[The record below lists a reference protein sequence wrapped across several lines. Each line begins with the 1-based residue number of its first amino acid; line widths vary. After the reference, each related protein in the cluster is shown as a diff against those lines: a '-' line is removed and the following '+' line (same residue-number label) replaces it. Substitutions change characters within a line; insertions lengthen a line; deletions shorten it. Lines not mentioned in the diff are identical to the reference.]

1 MKNKILYLLLSVVIA
16 FGLWGYVITTV
27 SPEWEETYY
36 DIPVALKNEKVLHEN
51 GLMLN
56 EKETPTVTLR
66 LKGNRSDLIN
76 LNKSDITLVADLA
89 KIYESG
95 QQSVSYSISSLGSS
109 LASTTR
115 VQPSSAACKTP
126 SREWMLIWEEA

>member
-76 LNKSDITLVADLA
+76 LNKSDITLVADLVGHCSINTTKNNYANYSKA
-89 KIYESG
+89 K
-95 QQSVSYSISSLGSS
+95 
-109 LASTTR
+109 A
-115 VQPSSAACKTP
+115 
-126 SREWMLIWEEA
+126 REAHRKYVG